1 VRRPARPR
9 VRFVLAPGCLALAAW
24 LASCTFLVEF
34 DEAPPAGDAGAAFRP
49 PEAGA
54 PDRIDA
60 AIVDGGVDAHPCVRV
75 DGGKPYADGKY
86 CAGNGLGPYPGS
98 PDDLITCKAGVASA
112 VPCDAGCIFFRLGI
126 PDACNEC
133 TGRPNGKYCGS
144 VFPGW
149 DDPLLDKLLVTC
161 QGGRTG
167 PYTECPTSCVVDG
180 GVCK

>member
-1 VRRPARPR
+1 MRTRAR
-9 VRFVLAPGCLALAAW
+9 VAAAGALAVG

-34 DEAPPAGDAGAAFRP
+34 DEASPAADAGVTITRT
-49 PEAGA
+49 
-54 PDRIDA
+54 DA
-60 AIVDGGVDAHPCVRV
+60 ATVDRPDTGPFDAGLDARPCIRV

-86 CAGNGLGPYPGS
+86 CAGNGLAPYPGS

-133 TGRPNGKYCGS
+133 SGRPNGKYCGS

-149 DDPLLDKLLVTC
+149 NDALLDKLLVSC
-161 QGGRTG
+161 QGGRMST
-167 PYTECPTSCVVDG
+167 YTECPTSCVVDG